1 MRLVFDV
8 ETDDVK
14 ASKLWCIVA
23 QDVDTKEIFKFP
35 PDKLSEACKLLS
47 QADTLIGHNIIGFDI
62 PIVEKFCNVDLSDK
76 EVIDTLVL
84 SRLFNP
90 VRDGGHSLETW
101 GYKLGYPKI
110 QFEEYDK
117 YSEKMLD
124 YCVRDVELNTKV
136 FFN

>member
-62 PIVEKFCNVDLSDK
+62 PIVEKFCNIYPYESPGGWNIIGRTPL
-76 EVIDTLVL
+76 
-84 SRLFNP
+84 RLFDKNNNDNP
-90 VRDGGHSLETW
+90 SLLSPGDNVRFRS
-101 GYKLGYPKI
+101 I
-110 QFEEYDK
+110 
-117 YSEKMLD
+117 
-124 YCVRDVELNTKV
+124 
-136 FFN
+136 